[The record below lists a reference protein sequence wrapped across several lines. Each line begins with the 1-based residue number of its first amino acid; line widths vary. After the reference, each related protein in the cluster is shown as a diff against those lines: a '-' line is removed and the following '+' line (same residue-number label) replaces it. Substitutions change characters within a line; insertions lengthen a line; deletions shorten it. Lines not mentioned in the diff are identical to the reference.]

1 MRSMTDPF
9 VVAAPPGARVQTRLR
24 PSQQDATVLHMVGQ
38 HLGQLAGSDLA
49 RRCTGGA
56 GAHGRTDRKRAL
68 TAASSSRWA
77 GAITRTSND
86 QWQRGFRNLL
96 DTRAGLRRA
105 IRVLQ
110 QRLAVPVGGRRGR
123 TRGYATRQERH
134 AKRQRLQHLQAR
146 LIEVEQRL
154 AAGRVSVCRGGRRL
168 AKARHH
174 LEDARLT
181 EEQWRQRWAAE
192 RWYLTADGE
201 ADKPLGNETIR
212 VDPEAGWLELKLPAP
227 LAYLANRPHGRYRL
241 SCPIRF
247 TTATRLVLE
256 SISP

>member
-1 MRSMTDPF
+1 MTAPF
-9 VVAAPPGARVQTRLR
+9 VVAPPPGARVQTRLR
-24 PSQQDATVLHMVGQ
+24 PSQQDAAVLHMVGQ
-38 HLGQLAGSDLA
+38 YLGRLAGSDLA

-168 AKARHH
+168 AK
-174 LEDARLT
+174 
-181 EEQWRQRWAAE
+181 QRQRSEE
-192 RWYLTADGE
+192 R
-201 ADKPLGNETIR
+201 R
-212 VDPEAGWLELKLPAP
+212 VGKECSLLCRSRW
-227 LAYLANRPHGRYRL
+227 
-241 SCPIRF
+241 
-247 TTATRLVLE
+247 
-256 SISP
+256 SPYH